1 MRIVSGNVGQSSA
14 VLLAPNIAE
23 NPSVL
28 NILSPLTHH
37 EQRKA
42 LFIFALETDKTSVE
56 YTEAENKVEINTIE
70 ENAKC

>member
-28 NILSPLTHH
+28 NILSTLTHH

-42 LFIFALETDKTSVE
+42 EKFYKFDS
-56 YTEAENKVEINTIE
+56 
-70 ENAKC
+70 

>member
-1 MRIVSGNVGQSSA
+1 LIVS
-14 VLLAPNIAE
+14 
-23 NPSVL
+23 
-28 NILSPLTHH
+28 
-37 EQRKA
+37 K